1 MVFSVKST
9 FSFRILCHFLLL
21 ENFVFFGYLF
31 FSANKIIKISA
42 YDRTYKARQNS
53 KLILVSYHFIESRR
67 SFENISD
74 IFQIPFF
81 LKLILSNVGKFV
93 YQIVDISAKMLD
105 GLESVMK
112 IPEIGRK
119 MFRNSHDT

>member
-1 MVFSVKST
+1 MSLFWSFVFV
-9 FSFRILCHFLLL
+9 FLLL
-21 ENFVFFGYLF
+21 ILFSQQIKTKTWKSQRTTGFFE
-31 FSANKIIKISA
+31 
-42 YDRTYKARQNS
+42 ARQ
-53 KLILVSYHFIESRR
+53 KLKIILVSYHFVETRR

-93 YQIVDISAKMLD
+93 YQIVDIGAKMLD
-105 GLESVMK
+105 GLESVME